1 MHNQNFYDTRAKLIK
16 FKGVENMSDQVI
28 HVQFPDGQ
36 QQAFTK
42 GVTLTEIAQAIRPEL
57 RKKAVAGSVNGTIVD
72 LTRPIMEDAQ
82 ITLYEASSKEG
93 IEVIRHST
101 AHLLAQAVK
110 RLYPHAQFGVGPVIE
125 NGFYYDIDIADTL
138 TPSDLQQIEKMMKQI
153 VRENVQ
159 IKRRE
164 VSRNE
169 AKELFAHDA
178 LKLELL
184 ESIPADETVTIYEQG
199 EFYDLCRGPHVPST
213 GKLQHFQLMHV
224 SGAYWRG
231 DSDNQMLQRI
241 YGVAFATKEELQQYF
256 VFLDEAEKR
265 NHRKLGKELSLFMF
279 SEEAPGMPF
288 YLANGQILR
297 NELESYL
304 RNLQA
309 KYDYREVRTP
319 LMMNQRLWEQSG
331 HWDHY
336 KDNMYFTQ
344 VDDQSFALKPMNCPG
359 HMLIFKNNLH
369 SYRDLPIR
377 MAEFGQV
384 HRHEFSGALNGLL
397 RVRSFCQDDAHIFA
411 TPQQIEDEIALA
423 LKIID
428 EVYNV
433 FGFQYTVELSTRP
446 DDYMGELS
454 LWDQA
459 EEALENVLTN
469 LGIDYT
475 INEGDGAFYGPK
487 IDIHIKDAIQR
498 SHQCATVQLDFQ
510 LPEKFDLTY
519 INEHNEKVRPVVI
532 HRAVFGSID
541 RFLGILIEHFGG
553 AFPIWLAPQQVQ
565 VIAVADAHQ
574 DYAKQVVKALQ
585 HEQIRVQIDDHQEKL
600 GKKIREAQLHKIPYI
615 IVIGD
620 RETANQ
626 NVSVRRHGQQATVE
640 YSISQLIEE
649 MTEAIK
655 LKSL

>member
-1 MHNQNFYDTRAKLIK
+1 
-16 FKGVENMSDQVI
+16 MSNQVI
-28 HVQFPDGQ
+28 HIQFPDGQ

-82 ITLYEASSKEG
+82 ITLYDASSKEG

-138 TPSDLQQIEKMMKQI
+138 TLSDLQQIEKTMKQI

-159 IKRRE
+159 VKRRE

-199 EFYDLCRGPHVPST
+199 EFYDLCRGSHVPST

-359 HMLIFKNNLH
+359 HMLIFKNSLH

-446 DDYMGELS
+446 DDYMGELT

-553 AFPIWLAPQQVQ
+553 SFPIWLAPQQVQ
-565 VIAVADAHQ
+565 VIAVADAHR

-585 HEQIRVQIDDHQEKL
+585 HEQIRVQLDNRQEKL

-615 IVIGD
+615 LVIGD
-620 RETANQ
+620 RETAHQ

-640 YSISQLIEE
+640 YSVPQLIEE
-649 MTEAIK
+649 MTDAIK
-655 LKSL
+655 HKSL

>member
-1 MHNQNFYDTRAKLIK
+1 
-16 FKGVENMSDQVI
+16 MSNQVI
-28 HVQFPDGQ
+28 HIQFPDGQ

-82 ITLYEASSKEG
+82 ITLYDASSKEG

-110 RLYPHAQFGVGPVIE
+110 RLYPHARFGVGPVIE

-138 TPSDLQQIEKMMKQI
+138 TPSDLQQIEKTMKQI

-169 AKELFAHDA
+169 AKGLFAHDA

-184 ESIPADETVTIYEQG
+184 ESIPPDETVTIYEQG
-199 EFYDLCRGPHVPST
+199 EFYDLCRGSHVPST

-433 FGFQYTVELSTRP
+433 FGFQYSVELSTRP

-459 EEALENVLTN
+459 EEALKNVLKN

-565 VIAVADAHQ
+565 VISVADAHQ
-574 DYAKQVVKALQ
+574 DYSKQVVKALQ
-585 HEQIRVQIDDHQEKL
+585 HEQIRVQLDDRQEKL

-615 IVIGD
+615 LVIGD
-620 RETANQ
+620 REAANQ

-640 YSISQLIEE
+640 YSVPQLIEE
-649 MTEAIK
+649 ITDAIK
-655 LKSL
+655 QKSL

>member
-1 MHNQNFYDTRAKLIK
+1 
-16 FKGVENMSDQVI
+16 MSNQVI
-28 HVQFPDGQ
+28 HIQFPDGQ

-82 ITLYEASSKEG
+82 ITLYDASSKEG

-138 TPSDLQQIEKMMKQI
+138 TLSDLQQIEKTMKQI

-199 EFYDLCRGPHVPST
+199 EFYDLCRGSHVPST

-241 YGVAFATKEELQQYF
+241 YGVVFATKEELQQYF

-359 HMLIFKNNLH
+359 HMLIFKNSLH

-411 TPQQIEDEIALA
+411 TPQQIENEIALA

-433 FGFQYTVELSTRP
+433 FGFQYSVELSTRP

-585 HEQIRVQIDDHQEKL
+585 HEQIRVQLDDRQEKL

-615 IVIGD
+615 LVIGD
-620 RETANQ
+620 RETAHQ

>member
-1 MHNQNFYDTRAKLIK
+1 
-16 FKGVENMSDQVI
+16 MSNQVI
-28 HVQFPDGQ
+28 HIQFPDGQ

-82 ITLYEASSKEG
+82 ITLYDASSKEG

-110 RLYPHAQFGVGPVIE
+110 RLYPHARFGVGPVIE

-138 TPSDLQQIEKMMKQI
+138 TPSDLQQIEKTMKQI

-169 AKELFAHDA
+169 AKKLFAHDA

-199 EFYDLCRGPHVPST
+199 EFYDLCRGSHVPST

-231 DSDNQMLQRI
+231 DSNNQMLQRI
-241 YGVAFATKEELQQYF
+241 YGVAFATKEELQKYF
-256 VFLDEAEKR
+256 VFLEEAEKR

-309 KYDYREVRTP
+309 KYDYQEVRTP

-344 VDDQSFALKPMNCPG
+344 VDNQSFALKPMNCPG

-423 LKIID
+423 LNIID
-428 EVYNV
+428 EVYDV

-446 DDYMGELS
+446 DDYMGELA

-459 EEALENVLTN
+459 EEALENVLLN

-519 INEHNEKVRPVVI
+519 INEHNEKVRPIVI

-574 DYAKQVVKALQ
+574 DYAMQVVKALQ
-585 HEQIRVQIDDHQEKL
+585 HEQIRVQIDDRQEKL

-626 NVSVRRHGQQATVE
+626 NISVRRHGQQASVE
-640 YSISQLIEE
+640 YTVSQLIKEI
-649 MTEAIK
+649 TEAIK
-655 LKSL
+655 QKSL

>member
-1 MHNQNFYDTRAKLIK
+1 
-16 FKGVENMSDQVI
+16 MSDQVI

-585 HEQIRVQIDDHQEKL
+585 HEQIRVQIDDRQEKL

-649 MTEAIK
+649 MTEVIK

>member
-1 MHNQNFYDTRAKLIK
+1 
-16 FKGVENMSDQVI
+16 MSNQVI
-28 HVQFPDGQ
+28 HIQFPDGQ

-82 ITLYEASSKEG
+82 ITLYDASSKEG

-110 RLYPHAQFGVGPVIE
+110 RLYPHARFGVGPVIE

-138 TPSDLQQIEKMMKQI
+138 TPSDLQQIEKTMKQI

-169 AKELFAHDA
+169 AKKLFAHDA

-199 EFYDLCRGPHVPST
+199 EFYDLCRGSHVPST

-231 DSDNQMLQRI
+231 DSNNQMLQRI
-241 YGVAFATKEELQQYF
+241 YGVAFATKEELQKYF
-256 VFLDEAEKR
+256 VFLEEAEKR

-309 KYDYREVRTP
+309 KYDYQEVRTP

-344 VDDQSFALKPMNCPG
+344 VDNQSFALKPMNCPG

-423 LKIID
+423 LNIID
-428 EVYNV
+428 EVYDV

-446 DDYMGELS
+446 DDYMGELA

-459 EEALENVLTN
+459 EEALENVLLN

-519 INEHNEKVRPVVI
+519 INEHNEKVRPIVI
-532 HRAVFGSID
+532 HRAVFGSIE

-574 DYAKQVVKALQ
+574 DYAMQVVKALQ
-585 HEQIRVQIDDHQEKL
+585 HEQIRVQIDDRQEKL

-626 NVSVRRHGQQATVE
+626 NISVRRHGQQASVE
-640 YSISQLIEE
+640 YTVSQLMKEI
-649 MTEAIK
+649 TEAIK
-655 LKSL
+655 QKSL

>member
-1 MHNQNFYDTRAKLIK
+1 
-16 FKGVENMSDQVI
+16 MSNQVI
-28 HVQFPDGQ
+28 HIQFPDGQ

-82 ITLYEASSKEG
+82 ITLYDASSKEG

-110 RLYPHAQFGVGPVIE
+110 RLYPHARFGVGPVIE

-138 TPSDLQQIEKMMKQI
+138 TPSDLQQIEKTMKQI

-159 IKRRE
+159 INRRE

-169 AKELFAHDA
+169 AKKLFAHDA
-178 LKLELL
+178 LKLELF

-199 EFYDLCRGPHVPST
+199 EFYDLCRGSHVPST

-231 DSDNQMLQRI
+231 DSNNQMLQRI
-241 YGVAFATKEELQQYF
+241 YGVAFATKEELQKYF
-256 VFLDEAEKR
+256 VFLEEAEKR

-309 KYDYREVRTP
+309 KYDYQEVRTP

-344 VDDQSFALKPMNCPG
+344 VDNQSFALKPMNCPG

-423 LKIID
+423 LNIID
-428 EVYNV
+428 EVYDV

-446 DDYMGELS
+446 DDYMGELA

-459 EEALENVLTN
+459 EEALENVLLN

-519 INEHNEKVRPVVI
+519 INEHNEKVRPIVI

-574 DYAKQVVKALQ
+574 EYAIQVVKALQ
-585 HEQIRVQIDDHQEKL
+585 HEQIRVQIDDRQEKL

-626 NVSVRRHGQQATVE
+626 NISVRRHGQQASVE
-640 YSISQLIEE
+640 YTVSQLMKEI
-649 MTEAIK
+649 TEAIK
-655 LKSL
+655 QKSL

>member
-1 MHNQNFYDTRAKLIK
+1 
-16 FKGVENMSDQVI
+16 MSNQVI
-28 HVQFPDGQ
+28 HIQFPDGQ

-82 ITLYEASSKEG
+82 ITLYDASSKEG

-110 RLYPHAQFGVGPVIE
+110 RLYPHARFGVGPVIE

-138 TPSDLQQIEKMMKQI
+138 TPSDLQQIEKTMKQI

-169 AKELFAHDA
+169 AKKLFAHDA

-199 EFYDLCRGPHVPST
+199 EFYDLCRGSHVPST

-231 DSDNQMLQRI
+231 DSNNQMLQRI
-241 YGVAFATKEELQQYF
+241 YGVAFATKEELQKYF
-256 VFLDEAEKR
+256 VFLEEAEKR

-309 KYDYREVRTP
+309 KYDYQEVRTP

-344 VDDQSFALKPMNCPG
+344 VDNQSFALKPMNCPG

-411 TPQQIEDEIALA
+411 SPQQIEDEIALA
-423 LKIID
+423 LNIID
-428 EVYNV
+428 EVYDV

-446 DDYMGELS
+446 DDYMGELA

-459 EEALENVLTN
+459 EEALENVLLN

-519 INEHNEKVRPVVI
+519 INEHNEKVRPIVI

-574 DYAKQVVKALQ
+574 DYAMQVVKALQ
-585 HEQIRVQIDDHQEKL
+585 HEQIRVQFDDRQEKL

-626 NVSVRRHGQQATVE
+626 NISVRRHGQQASVE
-640 YSISQLIEE
+640 YTVSQLIKEI
-649 MTEAIK
+649 TEAIK
-655 LKSL
+655 QKSL